1 MLELW
6 YQPSHVSPRYKLG
19 FEFTDNDSGRLQ
31 ADVFAMVVFE
41 VMERLGHERP
51 IVRVQPQ
58 GLHGASTDHLADIL
72 SDALV
77 SESESLP
84 NNISFFPTGRRAL
97 RQ

>member
-6 YQPSHVSPRYKLG
+6 YQPNQFAPRYKLG

-41 VMERLGHERP
+41 VMERLGHEKP
-51 IVRVQPQ
+51 VVRIQPQ
-58 GLHGASTDHLADIL
+58 GLNADHLAAIL

-77 SESESLP
+77 NDIEGLP
-84 NNISFFPTGRRAL
+84 ANISFFPTDRRAA